1 MTLQLPFKL
10 QLKDFL
16 QLTLLKFKKK
26 RNHTVLYEKCNTSFV
41 TNILVKYIH
50 SSIPS
55 DMNVSTY

>member
-26 RNHTVLYEKCNTSFV
+26 EITQFCMGNV
-41 TNILVKYIH
+41 TLRLSQIF
-50 SSIPS
+50 
-55 DMNVSTY
+55 